1 VIYCFNKGLALKP
14 ITKDE
19 TGRKSAGG
27 VELKQ
32 KKLGGNGMIS
42 RCENCKL
49 RKYADKN
56 PDSLIARF
64 WRWHTRWC
72 PGWKAY
78 QKKLSR

>member
-1 VIYCFNKGLALKP
+1 
-14 ITKDE
+14 
-19 TGRKSAGG
+19 
-27 VELKQ
+27 
-32 KKLGGNGMIS
+32 MIS

-49 RKYADKN
+49 RKNADKN

>member
-1 VIYCFNKGLALKP
+1 MNDFRSKPAGKTPEVWNYNK
-14 ITKDE
+14 
-19 TGRKSAGG
+19 
-27 VELKQ
+27 KQ
-32 KKLGGNGMIS
+32 LGGNGMIS

-49 RKYADKN
+49 RKNADKN